1 MNYNKYRITLFI
13 ILFSI
18 LNTGGIIGADTND
31 IMLVSVSSQNVPE
44 SVIPVVENRVI
55 YSFSKTGL
63 YTVIERRE
71 IAKII
76 KEQKFSL
83 SGLIDDKTAIEAGK
97 LIGADVSA
105 LVHMTFIDKLYYFD
119 IKIIDNRTS
128 KIRQVDHI
136 SPVSSIVDVLNGIP
150 SLITRISGVSQSKE
164 DNRIPIRKIRINRS
178 VFNISALI
186 KHVVHSGPVVSIL
199 SYGGVF
205 YTVGKKGEIYKWDK
219 YDQGSAEKVFQYKNW
234 VFEEGVIGNE
244 GKNIAVA
251 GLDSVIY
258 LWDTSRWGSPYQLIQ
273 SGVSNIKTSF
283 SSHQPSIYT
292 GDSKGQI
299 AVWDIKYQSVE
310 FFKPVSS
317 LTILSLLENS
327 DGSGILYSTNN
338 GEICLYNLSEKRTW
352 FCESSGIR
360 GEQQVLQNHQGQI
373 LLSYN
378 GYGDAV
384 IWDKSLYS
392 SSRFIG
398 GNWIKSGI
406 THRKN
411 IQLDKKGLNIAV
423 FAPSDDLIVF
433 GFKDGG
439 LIVFDAITWEPLVNN
454 FDKKPG
460 ITAVNFIDNQ
470 HFITG
475 HIDGAV
481 MRWMIE

>member
-338 GEICLYNLSEKRTW
+338 GEIYL
-352 FCESSGIR
+352 
-360 GEQQVLQNHQGQI
+360 
-373 LLSYN
+373 
-378 GYGDAV
+378 
-384 IWDKSLYS
+384 
-392 SSRFIG
+392 
-398 GNWIKSGI
+398 
-406 THRKN
+406 
-411 IQLDKKGLNIAV
+411 KKGR
-423 FAPSDDLIVF
+423 
-433 GFKDGG
+433 GFVKVQG
-439 LIVFDAITWEPLVNN
+439 
-454 FDKKPG
+454 
-460 ITAVNFIDNQ
+460 
-470 HFITG
+470 
-475 HIDGAV
+475 
-481 MRWMIE
+481 